1 MSSPFRDAAAVTLDA
16 SSRGER
22 ARVPGAPI
30 NGRFHPPSA
39 VKGLVPRPRLHRN
52 VAEGGMTYRP
62 GPSHRFPPDWRPP
75 KPREPSDRTTIR
87 VVLSLFAAGMIA
99 CGIAFA
105 LLR

>member
-1 MSSPFRDAAAVTLDA
+1 M
-16 SSRGER
+16 
-22 ARVPGAPI
+22 
-30 NGRFHPPSA
+30 N
-39 VKGLVPRPRLHRN
+39 
-52 VAEGGMTYRP
+52 YRP

>member
-1 MSSPFRDAAAVTLDA
+1 M
-16 SSRGER
+16 
-22 ARVPGAPI
+22 
-30 NGRFHPPSA
+30 N
-39 VKGLVPRPRLHRN
+39 
-52 VAEGGMTYRP
+52 YRP

-75 KPREPSDRTTIR
+75 KPRDPRDRTTIR